1 MMRNMKGKIFW
12 LVRATRRVV
21 EYRLEGERAGVVVDL
36 LGLAPAQTKR
46 ADKKAKIRFFIQAP
60 PVRLLTYSIS

>member
-1 MMRNMKGKIFW
+1 MKGKIFW

-36 LGLAPAQTKR
+36 LGLAAAQRQDKR
-46 ADKKAKIRFFIQAP
+46 QQGA
-60 PVRLLTYSIS
+60 